1 MCFNS
6 LGTMPG
12 KRFVRV
18 KKKKDGP
25 VGELLCGDVSKFA
38 PISQTQQQNVTDFLH
53 CRLKA
58 KGKTNILNDCW
69 KKQNL
74 HR

>member
-1 MCFNS
+1 MFQQ
-6 LGTMPG
+6 LGNNARLQVCQG
-12 KRFVRV
+12 KE
-18 KKKKDGP
+18 KKDGP

-38 PISQTQQQNVTDFLH
+38 PISQTQQENVTDFLH

-58 KGKTNILNDCW
+58 KGKTNILNDSW